1 MCRSVGLCVVGGPLI
16 AGSLP
21 LTAQAE
27 DAGSSSSG
35 WTMTGGFYGWFPWVQ
50 GITSARGEDFNT
62 YATPIDLIENFD
74 APPIMA
80 QLELRNGKFSFGG
93 DALYVKFAF
102 GDDFAS
108 EAAPIPFLR
117 VGASGQST
125 TDYSLGIYQFG
136 GFYQVADFAGERGN
150 TTVELGAGARFI
162 QQDFQV
168 KARIDT
174 TAQLRLGRLTNVIE
188 RRIRRIENQEQ
199 RLEALATLN
208 AVRADL
214 LEQRIV
220 RAGDKGRERRVARL
234 QQRLKRVDDRGSA
247 IAALE
252 AVERFRLELLQAAL
266 NLNGNEFNDQFAF
279 IGTGTMD
286 WVDPTIAV
294 RLQHQFRNGQS
305 ITAMGDFGGFNIDDG
320 ISTQMVLTYDID
332 GMLWGFNTT
341 TSLGYKAL
349 WLSYEEQT
357 PKGEQGMTTWLHGPI
372 AEIALRW

>member
-1 MCRSVGLCVVGGPLI
+1 M
-16 AGSLP
+16 
-21 LTAQAE
+21 
-27 DAGSSSSG
+27 
-35 WTMTGGFYGWFPWVQ
+35 
-50 GITSARGEDFNT
+50 
-62 YATPIDLIENFD
+62 
-74 APPIMA
+74 
-80 QLELRNGKFSFGG
+80 RNGKFSFGG